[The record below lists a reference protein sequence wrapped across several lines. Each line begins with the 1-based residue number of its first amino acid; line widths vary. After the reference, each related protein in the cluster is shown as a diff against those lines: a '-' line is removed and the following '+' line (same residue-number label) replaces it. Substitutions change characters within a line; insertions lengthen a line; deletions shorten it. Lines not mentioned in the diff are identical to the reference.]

1 MNNDRVKNQFA
12 QKGISDALTG
22 LAYKNQFKSFYRQ
35 IEFILKHLR
44 SEGIYLY
51 ISLSILQQVDL
62 SLKLENK

>member
-44 SEGIYLY
+44 SEGI
-51 ISLSILQQVDL
+51 
-62 SLKLENK
+62 